1 MKENNID
8 TMIVLAKPNNN
19 GFIVNENNIDTFLN
33 HKKGSNNKLDTIL
46 EKAKRIENNI
56 VHRD

>member
-1 MKENNID
+1 MKENNKD
-8 TMIVLAKPNNN
+8 NMIVLSKPNDS
-19 GFIVNENNIDTFLN
+19 GFIINENTLDNFLN
-33 HKKGSNNKLDTIL
+33 HKKGSNNKLDTIF